1 MKNKLFLALALA
13 GVVACKKDNT
23 PTPSPNTNDVNAQV
37 TDFINKLDLSKDLAT
52 QVEAFAKTLKNDTEM
67 ENLLVGKARTGK
79 EWNLVPFETVKVYE
93 TGKKTLDNT
102 VILNENNTAGKDYTF
117 EDYKLNFTDNRP
129 WYFNAPFPFTLQND
143 GSNDGWKTYKGMY
156 YTKQGV
162 LYLYASQT
170 CFKDAQEGVDYFVDV
185 AYEHQ
190 GAEQA
195 EIAQKKKTF
204 KTYFGSEE
212 LCYESFSTTANT
224 ISTTANAKIFTHQQ
238 DEDQETVVLKSKDG
252 KKSKTYKLNYIF
264 KTDVKY
270 ETK

>member
-13 GVVACKKDNT
+13 GAVACKKDK
-23 PTPSPNTNDVNAQV
+23 PAEPSTESDVNTQV
-37 TDFINKLDLSKDLAT
+37 TNFINKLDLTKDLAE
-52 QVEAFAKTLKNDTEM
+52 QVQEFASKLQNDTEM
-67 ENLLVGKARTGK
+67 ENLLAGKARAGK
-79 EWNLVPFETVKVYE
+79 EWNLVPFTSVKVYE
-93 TGKKTLDNT
+93 TGKKTLDN
-102 VILNENNTAGKDYTF
+102 VIILNEDNKTGKDYSF
-117 EDYKLNFTDNRP
+117 EEYKLNFTDDRP
-129 WYFNAPFPFTLQND
+129 WYFNAPYPFTLKD
-143 GSNDGWKTYKGMY
+143 DHDGWKTYQGMY

-195 EIAQKKKTF
+195 EIETKKQAF

-212 LCYESFSTTANT
+212 LCYESFSTSTNT

-238 DEDQETVVLKSKDG
+238 DEDQGTVVLKSKDG
-252 KKSKTYKLNYIF
+252 KKSKTYKLNYTF